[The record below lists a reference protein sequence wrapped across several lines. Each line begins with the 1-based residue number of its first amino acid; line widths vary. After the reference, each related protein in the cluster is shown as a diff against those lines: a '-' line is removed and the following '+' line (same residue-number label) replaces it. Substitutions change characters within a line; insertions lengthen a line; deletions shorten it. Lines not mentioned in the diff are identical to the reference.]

1 MNEHKNLA
9 SEDNV
14 KSPSTYG
21 KDAYE
26 KYRIR
31 HKSRKQKNNLV
42 QNYNQKRTKKVAD
55 TGYTI
60 TLAQIFRQIK
70 FPANKSQLV
79 QFLLQTKPSKDP
91 LVESA
96 DDILSL
102 IQQIEEK
109 KYKTIAEVARA
120 VDLIR
125 DISSI

>member
-1 MNEHKNLA
+1 MNEQNNLA

-26 KYRIR
+26 RYRIR
-31 HKSRKQKNNLV
+31 HKDRKQKNNLV
-42 QNYNQKRTKKVAD
+42 QNYRQRRTKNVAD
-55 TGYTI
+55 TGYAI
-60 TLAQIFRQIK
+60 ALAQIFRQIK

-79 QFLLQTKPSKDP
+79 QFLLQTKPFKDP
-91 LVESA
+91 LVENA

-109 KYKTIAEVARA
+109 KYKTVAEVARA
-120 VDLIR
+120 VDLLR
-125 DISSI
+125 DISSG